1 MKKTATPQ
9 RKLHRGHFA
18 FMRALVQGLDER
30 ASWDRYL
37 KLEGEH
43 TDLRMVRRTIE
54 WIRDAFAAAARR
66 EQKPGTARL
75 ILLDANRFGLD
86 ASRPTL
92 ADFAEA
98 HGLEEFSEAD
108 QQQAFEDAY
117 PGAGRGGQGSDSGG
131 GGGSRDGGA
140 PSRKGRA
147 SLSRRARVIERQLEA
162 LRWLQDLV
170 AQDPRPSD
178 SVASWLNPSL
188 ASRLERAGV
197 PTLFALVERIN
208 GIGARWWVHVPGVGA
223 LKAIRIL
230 ECLQANE
237 EVL

>member
-1 MKKTATPQ
+1 MKKTATPP

-18 FMRALVQGLDER
+18 FMRALAQGLDER
-30 ASWDRYL
+30 SSWDRYL

-43 TDLRMVRRTIE
+43 TDLRTVRRTIE

-66 EQKPGTARL
+66 EHKPGTARL
-75 ILLDANRFGLD
+75 ILLDPDRFAAD

-117 PGAGRGGQGSDSGG
+117 PGAGRGGQGSDGG
-131 GGGSRDGGA
+131 GEGGGNPG
-140 PSRKGRA
+140 RKASA
-147 SLSRRARVIERQLEA
+147 SLSRRARVIACQLEA

-170 AQDPRPSD
+170 AQDPRPGD
-178 SVASWLNPSL
+178 SVVSWL
-188 ASRLERAGV
+188 
-197 PTLFALVERIN
+197 
-208 GIGARWWVHVPGVGA
+208 VGA
-223 LKAIRIL
+223 DRKLTM
-230 ECLQANE
+230 
-237 EVL
+237 